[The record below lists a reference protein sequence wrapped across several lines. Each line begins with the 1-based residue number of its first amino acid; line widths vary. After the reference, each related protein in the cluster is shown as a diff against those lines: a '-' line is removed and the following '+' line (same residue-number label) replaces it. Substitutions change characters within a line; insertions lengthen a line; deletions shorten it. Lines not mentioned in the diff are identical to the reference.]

1 MRFMDRRKV
10 IETLFENLGDKSKI
24 LTSHEVVKIFSHSDG
39 VEIETGDGT
48 VFHGDLV
55 VGADGVHSR
64 VRREIQR
71 IAAEDTPG
79 RDLFPEDDGVFTP
92 PQRSTIHI
100 SYTGYSLYV

>member
-1 MRFMDRRKV
+1 MDRRKV
-10 IETLFENLGDKSKI
+10 IETLFENLRDKSKI
-24 LTSHEVVKIFSHSDG
+24 LTSREVIKLFSHSDG

-48 VFHGDLV
+48 VFHGHLV

-71 IAAEDTPG
+71 MAAEDTG

-92 PQRSTIHI
+92 PHRSIMHI